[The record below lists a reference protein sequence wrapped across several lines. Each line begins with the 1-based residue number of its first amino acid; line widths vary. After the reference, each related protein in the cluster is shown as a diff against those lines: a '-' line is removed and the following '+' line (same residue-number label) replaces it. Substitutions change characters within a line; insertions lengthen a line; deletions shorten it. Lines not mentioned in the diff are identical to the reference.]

1 MFVAAPRDTFDG
13 VGFGRKT
20 GTEVGEAIRW
30 GHFFFYRFAPR
41 GRKEAQST
49 CESHRETARARRLIC
64 RAASKSE
71 EVHNMAAKKKAIK
84 KAVKKAVKKATKK
97 KK

>member
-1 MFVAAPRDTFDG
+1 LGSFLFPPICTS
-13 VGFGRKT
+13 
-20 GTEVGEAIRW
+20 
-30 GHFFFYRFAPR
+30 

-64 RAASKSE
+64 WAASRSE

-97 KK
+97 KKKK